1 MRHTLSIIVE
11 NHYGELARIVGLF
24 SARGYNIESLT
35 VAETLDPSVSCVTLV
50 TAGDDRTIEQIVKQ
64 VDKLVRVLHVADL
77 TGSAHLE
84 RELVLINVTTSSNA
98 ALQTVLSLV
107 AQDHLRVAEVMKDG
121 LIIEA
126 TGEWKHI
133 NTLVEALRP
142 FGIRHIV
149 RTGTVAV
156 SKSPEDKVVK
166 LPVADLQHH
175 GPPSI
180 PAVPKTEEGE
190 KKIHL

>member
-35 VAETLDPSVSCVTLV
+35 VAETLDPSLSCVTLV

-98 ALQTVLSLV
+98 ALQTVLSMV
-107 AQDHLRVAEVMKDG
+107 AQNHLRVAEVMKDG

-142 FGIRHIV
+142 LGIRHIV
-149 RTGTVAV
+149 RTGSVAV
-156 SKSPEDKVVK
+156 SKSPDDKIEK
-166 LPVADLQHH
+166 LSVTHLQKHC
-175 GPPSI
+175 PPPI
-180 PAVPKTEEGE
+180 PAGPKTEEGE
-190 KKIHL
+190 KEIHL

>member
-35 VAETLDPSVSCVTLV
+35 VAETLDPSISCVTLV

-84 RELVLINVTTSSNA
+84 RELVLINVTTGSSA

-107 AQDHLRVAEVMKDG
+107 AQDHLRVAEVMNDG

-142 FGIRHIV
+142 LGIRHIV

-156 SKSPEDKVVK
+156 SKSPDDKVVK
-166 LPVADLQHH
+166 LSVAHLQQHRT
-175 GPPSI
+175 PPN
-180 PAVPKTEEGE
+180 PAVPKTEDGE
-190 KKIHL
+190 KEIHL